1 MHEKLEACL
10 KDWSDLAEEYQ
21 ELERKHKDYRQL
33 LDKSIAWQKKCVSGV
48 THQKYRLNVIKK
60 LMKEIEPTCKEE
72 EGELEDLR
80 KDILRR
86 QSQLNQMMEILPTK
100 SGRYLRVIMG
110 NVDVS
115 ILDKNEKYRYKEQYE
130 SFKLIVNLIGGI
142 LATTNF
148 FLNYRVLDLV
158 FFFLIVWYYCTLT
171 IRESILIVNGSR
183 IKGWWRLHHF
193 ISLVVG
199 GVLLVWPDGIP
210 YRNFRDQNMLLN
222 IYVALLQYLQYLYQK
237 GCLYRLRSLG
247 ERQDMDITID
257 GFHSWMW
264 KGLGFLLPFLYI
276 GYVMQLYNSYTL
288 YILCSHPEATWQVP
302 VLCGLFLLLGAGNLV
317 TTSMTIP
324 KKWMESKTSSLK
336 YKFVRLDKYFWS
348 HRRRRTTISQDN
360 PEFSEHVDR
369 ILRRGSSESRMIPR
383 TDSIIRKSL
392 SENKK
397 EREPIEKVEEE
408 ASAYTS
414 DELDQNQ
421 VEVNERVCEEEDE
434 ATTGNNTEVE
444 DADQSSLEEEQVVFS
459 HSPKSTAG
467 RKGLE
472 ENVNDTRDNSVAARE
487 GSKEDSVAVRED
499 ILAAEED
506 SKQDILANRDNS
518 KEDASAEVC
527 KEDILTVRDDSK
539 KDSSASRDDHKKDS
553 SASSDDH
560 KKDSPVNDP
569 SQEIETKKDK

>member
-21 ELERKHKDYRQL
+21 DLERKHKEYRQL
-33 LDKSIAWQKKCVSGV
+33 LDKSISWQKKCVSGV

-60 LMKEIEPTCKEE
+60 LMTEIEPTCKEE

-86 QSQLNQMMEILPTK
+86 QGQLSQMMETLPTK

-148 FLNYRVLDLV
+148 FLGYRVLDLV

-183 IKGWWRLHHF
+183 IKGWWRAHHF
-193 ISLVVG
+193 VSCVVG

-210 YRNFRDQNMLLN
+210 YRAFRDQNMLLN
-222 IYVALLQYLQYLYQK
+222 IYVAFLQYLQYIYQK

-276 GYVMQLYNSYTL
+276 GYLMQIYNAYTL
-288 YILCSHPEATWQVP
+288 YILCSHPDATWQVP

-317 TTSMTIP
+317 TATMTIP

-360 PEFSEHVDR
+360 PEYSEHVNR
-369 ILRRGSSESRMIPR
+369 ILRRGSESRVQLP
-383 TDSIIRKSL
+383 DSIRKSF
-392 SENKK
+392 SESKK
-397 EREPIEKVEEE
+397 ERDFIKKVEEE
-408 ASAYTS
+408 VNSCTS
-414 DELDQNQ
+414 DEPDQIQ
-421 VEVNERVCEEEDE
+421 AEVNKKVGCVDA
-434 ATTGNNTEVE
+434 ATADNNSEP
-444 DADQSSLEEEQVVFS
+444 DADQSSLEEEGETETEDDNIFDTSLGSKQTTASFGAQHSTSSGAQHTTASFGAQHTTSSGPQHTTATASSGTQHTLGSTTQVITIT
-459 HSPKSTAG
+459 PPEETAIKKSTP
-467 RKGLE
+467 KGIL
-472 ENVNDTRDNSVAARE
+472 VNNTGNQSP
-487 GSKEDSVAVRED
+487 
-499 ILAAEED
+499 
-506 SKQDILANRDNS
+506 
-518 KEDASAEVC
+518 
-527 KEDILTVRDDSK
+527 
-539 KDSSASRDDHKKDS
+539 DSSS
-553 SASSDDH
+553 SSTL
-560 KKDSPVNDP
+560 VNRTNTGGECR
-569 SQEIETKKDK
+569 QERWR

>member
-21 ELERKHKDYRQL
+21 DLERKHKEYRQF
-33 LDKSIAWQKKCVSGV
+33 LDKSISWQKKCLSGV

-86 QSQLNQMMEILPTK
+86 QGQLSQMMETLPTK

-148 FLNYRVLDLV
+148 FLDYRILDLV

-183 IKGWWRLHHF
+183 IKGWWRAHHF
-193 ISLVVG
+193 VSCVVG
-199 GVLLVWPDGIP
+199 GVLLVWPDGP
-210 YRNFRDQNMLLN
+210 TYRDFRDQNMLLN
-222 IYVALLQYLQYLYQK
+222 IYVAFLQYLQYVYQK

-276 GYVMQLYNSYTL
+276 GYLMQLYNSYTL
-288 YILCSHPEATWQVP
+288 YLLCSHPEVTWQVP

-348 HRRRRTTISQDN
+348 HRRRRTTISQAN

-369 ILRRGSSESRMIPR
+369 ILRRGSSDTRIQTPDYIQRAGS
-383 TDSIIRKSL
+383 DVRKDT
-392 SENKK
+392 
-397 EREPIEKVEEE
+397 IQKVEEE
-408 ASAYTS
+408 VFSYTS
-414 DELDQNQ
+414 DEPEMNQ
-421 VEVNERVCEEEDE
+421 VEVNERPGSKADTRKINDDIHEEKCANNDHNDDIQSEED
-434 ATTGNNTEVE
+434 GNNDDIGKAQRGEDDIQT
-444 DADQSSLEEEQVVFS
+444 DADESSSLSEGEGEVIGS
-459 HSPKSTAG
+459 STE
-467 RKGLE
+467 LIQSQE
-472 ENVNDTRDNSVAARE
+472 TNRE
-487 GSKEDSVAVRED
+487 GCEKRICHDSESPVKEDDHLSD
-499 ILAAEED
+499 QEE
-506 SKQDILANRDNS
+506 K
-518 KEDASAEVC
+518 KE
-527 KEDILTVRDDSK
+527 K
-539 KDSSASRDDHKKDS
+539 
-553 SASSDDH
+553 
-560 KKDSPVNDP
+560 
-569 SQEIETKKDK
+569 